1 MVTVVGGGLAGSE
14 AAWQLAAA
22 GVPVRLH
29 EMRPLAATPAH
40 RTGDLAELVCSNSL
54 RSDNPENAVGLL
66 KREMEAMGSLVIAA
80 ARAAAIPAGDALA
93 VDRAAFALAVGA
105 ALAGNPLIA
114 LVREEVRDVPDG

>member
-1 MVTVVGGGLAGSE
+1 MTVVGGGLAGCE

-22 GVPVRLH
+22 GVRVRLH
-29 EMRPLAATPAH
+29 EMRPQTTTPAH

-80 ARAAAIPAGDALA
+80 ARAERRCRPATPSRSTAPASRRRSPARSALT
-93 VDRAAFALAVGA
+93 R
-105 ALAGNPLIA
+105 
-114 LVREEVRDVPDG
+114 